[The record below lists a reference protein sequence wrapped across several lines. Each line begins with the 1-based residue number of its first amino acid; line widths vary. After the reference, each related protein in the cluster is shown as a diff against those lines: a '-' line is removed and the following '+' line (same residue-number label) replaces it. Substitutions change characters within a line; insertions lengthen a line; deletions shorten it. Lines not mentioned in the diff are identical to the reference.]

1 MLVDHLFVG
10 SKSWAIAG
18 KADSY
23 DSDLALDALS
33 VWLLPGL
40 VIRWLACHSVP

>member
-1 MLVDHLFVG
+1 MLLISRAGILGDH
-10 SKSWAIAG
+10 S

-33 VWLLPGL
+33 AWLLPGL
-40 VIRWLACHSVP
+40 VIRWLACQPVP